1 MPPLISQS
9 SLSSLA
15 RCKSCAGPIA
25 VRSFTTS
32 SRLSKIFPES
42 PKFIEIPTPP
52 QRDAAPPRDIKGT
65 LPAPR
70 NIFPTRGPKKTEP
83 EYLAAVTQ
91 EPIAHHHLSKPQNE
105 YIAWKRR
112 MAEWRRTNL
121 REGIIELHDR
131 KVRQDKRL
139 ARRSELKR
147 KERDQRFNAP
157 IREDERLTNPT
168 ITAAMSKLQMGVL
181 PDPDREARLVEKAE
195 KAKAKEAMREE
206 ARREALHT
214 LYMHARSFITTEQQ
228 LDAEIEKIFVESPF
242 GQVHEGK
249 TNIWDALGAPPTV
262 QDMLSTINNTQ
273 RSAVAFHAG
282 PADLTGKRIKK
293 IAEEL
298 TGGKM
303 D

>member
-1 MPPLISQS
+1 MPSLVSRS

-15 RCKSCAGPIA
+15 RCQSCTASIPF
-25 VRSFTTS
+25 RNFSTS
-32 SRLSKIFPES
+32 SSLSKIFPES

-52 QRDAAPPRDIKGT
+52 QRDAIPPRDIKGT
-65 LPAPR
+65 LPSPR
-70 NIFPTRGPKKTEP
+70 NIFPTRGPKKTDP
-83 EYLAAVTQ
+83 EYLAAATQ
-91 EPIAHHHLSKPQNE
+91 EPVAHHHLSKPQNE

-121 REGIIELHDR
+121 REGIVELHER
-131 KVRQDKRL
+131 KIRQDKRV
-139 ARRSELKR
+139 ASRSQWKR

-168 ITAAMSKLQMGVL
+168 ITAAMSKLQVGPL
-181 PDPDREARLVEKAE
+181 PDPDREVRLAEKAE
-195 KAKAKEAMREE
+195 RAKAKEAMREE
-206 ARREALHT
+206 ARRDALHT

-228 LDAEIEKIFVESPF
+228 LDAEIEKIFVEFPF

-273 RSAVAFHAG
+273 RSAVAYHAG
-282 PADLTGKRIKK
+282 PADLTGKRIKR